1 MKLCEGFGTP
11 IIADRIYDK
20 HRLLSWV
27 VFILR
32 KYIDNIFLKPS
43 WGSNQIKHV
52 CVDRINAISIWYQ
65 FSVCTI
71 YGPAA
76 QYVFNIDNL
85 LKGQLL
91 DSTFFNCPLV
101 FLFKYQ
107 ILRFLGSWTIAR
119 LNIFLIVHW
128 CFCSNTRYLGFL
140 VFWSYKLFFLSF
152 WPKKLRSHDKRWV
165 TTQQKGIFKYI
176 RSK

>member
-91 DSTFFNCPLV
+91 DWTFV
-101 FLFKYQ
+101 
-107 ILRFLGSWTIAR
+107 
-119 LNIFLIVHW
+119 LIVHW

-152 WPKKLRSHDKRWV
+152 WPKKLRCHNKRWV
-165 TTQQKGIFKYI
+165 TTLQKGIFKYI

>member
-27 VFILR
+27 VFVLR
-32 KYIDNIFLKPS
+32 KNIENIFLKPS

-65 FSVCTI
+65 FVCLHDIWACCSICLQHWQSFERTI
-71 YGPAA
+71 ARL
-76 QYVFNIDNL
+76 NIC
-85 LKGQLL
+85 
-91 DSTFFNCPLV
+91 FNCPLV

-107 ILRFLGSWTIAR
+107 ILS
-119 LNIFLIVHW
+119 
-128 CFCSNTRYLGFL
+128 FL

-152 WPKKLRSHDKRWV
+152 RPKKLRSHNKRWV
-165 TTQQKGIFKYI
+165 TTLQKGIFKYI
-176 RSK
+176 RRK